1 MNFRERFRA
10 NINKNL
16 TALKVIIPDAAIA
29 KLVEQ
34 AFAIVSDTRISFSR
48 VETRPNN
55 YNSTK
60 TAQFVLGHC
69 PELADDCEAFVQG
82 CITDK
87 VIADARDSI
96 KEENSSR
103 RNNYNRVIDF
113 AQRYLE
119 DYDKKINLLYTSYV
133 DGLAREY
140 AKRDAQKIYDSA
152 KEHFIKQR

>member
-34 AFAIVSDTRISFSR
+34 AFAIVSDTRINWNR

-55 YNSTK
+55 HNSTK
-60 TAQFVLGHC
+60 TERFVLGHC
-69 PELADDCEAFVQG
+69 PELAEDCEAFVKS

-87 VIADARDSI
+87 VVADTRDSI
-96 KEENSSR
+96 KQENSSK

-113 AQRYLE
+113 AHRYLE
-119 DYDKKINLLYTSYV
+119 DYDKKVDTLYTSYV
-133 DGLAREY
+133 DGIAKEY

-152 KEHFIKQR
+152 KEHFLKQR

>member
-10 NINKNL
+10 NISKNL
-16 TALKVIIPDAAIA
+16 TALNVIIPDAAIA

-34 AFAIVSDTRISFSR
+34 AFAIVSDTRISWNR

-60 TAQFVLGHC
+60 TAQFVLQHC
-69 PELADDCEAFVQG
+69 PELAKDCEAFVQE

-87 VIADARDSI
+87 VIDHARNAI
-96 KEENSSR
+96 EEENASR
-103 RNNYNRVIDF
+103 RNTHNRVVDF
-113 AQRYLE
+113 AHRYLE
-119 DYDKKINLLYTSYV
+119 DYDKKVDTLYTSYV
-133 DGLAREY
+133 DGIAKEY

-152 KEHFIKQR
+152 KEHFLKQR